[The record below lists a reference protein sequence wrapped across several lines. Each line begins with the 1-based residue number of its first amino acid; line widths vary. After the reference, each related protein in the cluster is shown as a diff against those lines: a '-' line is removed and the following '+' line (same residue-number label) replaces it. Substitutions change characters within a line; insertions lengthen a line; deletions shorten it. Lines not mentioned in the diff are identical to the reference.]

1 MIKAAAIFTDNMVLQ
16 RDKNI
21 EIFGYTDEKEISA
34 SINEINVSAEVKGN
48 RWNAVFPPMQAGGPY
63 TLTIK
68 GSLQTIVYNN
78 VMIGEVW
85 LAPEDPIQYGIRAA
99 KRASRQRNP

>member
-1 MIKAAAIFTDNMVLQ
+1 MVLQ

-78 VMIGEVW
+78 VMIGRG
-85 LAPEDPIQYGIRAA
+85 LACRRTIQYGIRAA